1 MHKNVDLK
9 SLLQVLK
16 KRFVMIALISVIA
29 MLAGVLFAKLV
40 ITPTYVSSVK
50 IYVNNKVGDTDK
62 MTQGDITSSQ
72 ELISTYMV
80 FMDDNEVFQKVAEG
94 MNGKYSARKVKEM
107 LSFEQVGDST
117 FIKIT
122 AESYS
127 PEDAQKLCSLTA
139 ENAKKTIESTT
150 KLQNIE
156 IYGTANTPDRPAS
169 PSIFMYALLGFLVGF
184 LISYVVF
191 YIKNAGDNT
200 IKGKNTIVEL
210 FDIPFFGEVPS
221 FDEPDKGARS
231 YGAYGHRNKYEYQG

>member
-16 KRFVMIALISVIA
+16 KRFVMIALISVIT
-29 MLAGVLFAKLV
+29 MLAGVLFAKLL

-50 IYVNNKVGDTDK
+50 IYVNNKVDDTDK
-62 MTQGDITSSQ
+62 ITQGDITSSQ

-80 FMDDNEVFQKVAEG
+80 FMNDNEVFQRVAEG
-94 MNGKYSARKVKEM
+94 MNGKYSANKVKSM

-117 FIKIT
+117 FIRIT

-139 ENAKKTIESTT
+139 ENAKKIIESTA
-150 KLQNIE
+150 KVQNIE
-156 IYGTANTPDRPAS
+156 IYGTANTPDRPVS
-169 PSIFMYALLGFLVGF
+169 PVISMYALLGFIVGF
-184 LISYVVF
+184 IVSYTVF
-191 YIKNAGDNT
+191 YVKAFRDNT
-200 IKGKNTIVEL
+200 IKGKNTVIEH
-210 FDIPFFGEVPS
+210 FDVSFFGEVPS

-231 YGAYGHRNKYEYQG
+231 YGAYGRRNKYEYQG